1 MTWGRSEL
9 RSFKR
14 RSWEDY
20 MDCDGD
26 LAAAAA
32 VFLNIFLSDSFWFV
46 CRMRNRLAFP
56 PFNATGW
63 GSNPFPRPAVQEKT
77 KIWVFY
83 FPVSYTGFLY
93 GVQWMEEEFLY
104 SFLLYHFAPCVF
116 CLVLIVSNPLH
127 LLSLVRLSLYFSQL
141 SAGIGTRQPKKKN
154 RKERRWSY
162 HWAPRSTRLRRTR
175 RDRSRP
181 A

>member
-63 GSNPFPRPAVQEKT
+63 GSNQSISSTSSTREDEDL
-77 KIWVFY
+77 
-83 FPVSYTGFLY
+83 SLLLSSELY
-93 GVQWMEEEFLY
+93 GVFVRCTVDGRRIFIFIPPLPLRTM
-104 SFLLYHFAPCVF
+104 CF

-127 LLSLVRLSLYFSQL
+127 LLYASETVLVFLSVVRGDRDETTQ
-141 SAGIGTRQPKKKN
+141 
-154 RKERRWSY
+154 KEK
-162 HWAPRSTRLRRTR
+162 
-175 RDRSRP
+175 
-181 A
+181 

>member
-14 RSWEDY
+14 RSSEDY

-63 GSNPFPRPAVQEKT
+63 GSNLFPRPVGPEKT

-83 FPVSYTGFLY
+83 FPVSYTY
-93 GVQWMEEEFLY
+93 GVFVRCTVDGRRIFIFIPPPPLPLRTM
-104 SFLLYHFAPCVF
+104 CF

-127 LLSLVRLSLYFSQL
+127 LLYTTETVLLFLSFVRGDRNETTQ
-141 SAGIGTRQPKKKN
+141 
-154 RKERRWSY
+154 KEK
-162 HWAPRSTRLRRTR
+162 
-175 RDRSRP
+175 
-181 A
+181 